1 VIIKEAT
8 SNLSKIKSSLN
19 NTLFRLEQ
27 AEKSLEDD
35 QDYLNELKQIK
46 EQFEKGMDDDF
57 NAANGITAVY
67 SLVKWLNAYLEKN
80 KVSQVVLE
88 QSVVLLTT
96 LMAVFGLDLGKKE
109 VLDEEI
115 ETLIEERNAAR
126 KNKDFKRSDDI
137 RDELKEMGIILE
149 DTSQGTRW
157 SRA

>member
-1 VIIKEAT
+1 
-8 SNLSKIKSSLN
+8 
-19 NTLFRLEQ
+19 
-27 AEKSLEDD
+27 
-35 QDYLNELKQIK
+35 
-46 EQFEKGMDDDF
+46 
-57 NAANGITAVY
+57 
-67 SLVKWLNAYLEKN
+67 
-80 KVSQVVLE
+80 
-88 QSVVLLTT
+88 
-96 LMAVFGLDLGKKE
+96 MAVFGLDLGKKE